1 MLDRN
6 IEAMSDPTNA
16 GFAVKTQHTTAGIGC
31 RWPGVVLLL
40 AIVIGGVVAITFAAL
55 HTHTASTAREEA
67 YAKRKAS
74 ASAITGGA
82 SGSGSDLVSDDGE
95 VGNPKS
101 YPDMGCQLPDYQSK
115 DGHIYA
121 VASNG
126 TEVAVD
132 IKGINWFGM
141 ETGTAI
147 PLGLWDNSENGTT
160 AYQIVYF
167 LEKNKFNAV
176 RLPLCINWILKNQV
190 PESTLINTAENRAI
204 SIKNYMSCLKASLR
218 RWHTVRLECYSV
230 CIPLHRRIVVDFGTA
245 TTSRR
250 ATSWTRC
257 TDNWKPHAERLFELD
272 GLRGGNL
279 RLSLLTIDD
288 TEYSFYDWYGS
299 GLQKANEYPVELT
312 TENKVVYAPHYY
324 TPAVY
329 PQTYLYGGG
338 TSDDNGALEDYVELS
353 NSTLKTR
360 ISATMDDMF
369 GFIADNKSAALLLGE
384 FGGLYAT
391 DMHPELTTKRCTDYS
406 IDIMVENG
414 WAGGFVWSLNPE
426 SAYQY
431 NPADTYGT
439 FTEGVLED
447 DWLTAN
453 SEFLQGLEAMNDLEH
468 LRYGLHDAF
477 PHSPP
482 SSATLISPQ
491 ASAVALA
498 PITRREQ
505 EREYGMESSA
515 SLITSSEMLG
525 SPTYNYS
532 AMLNREDSSDI
543 PDQDY
548 IPQPPAREVFREP
561 SEAQTYGAAGA
572 TMWPGIVLIILVV
585 GGAVAGIT
593 LSAVHAS
600 DSATTRQEEYAQRK
614 ADSEKISGG
623 ASGSGSD
630 LVSDDGAVGNP
641 KSYPDMGCELPD
653 YQSKNG
659 RIVAV
664 SANGTEVPV
673 DIKGINWFGMETGT
687 AIPLG
692 LWDNA
697 DNGTTAYQIASF
709 LADNKFNAVRLPLCV
724 NWILTNPKPETT
736 LINTA
741 ENRAISVK
749 NYMSLLKSIV
759 KVLAYRKIGVLLK
772 RTFEGYVGDGSD
784 TDFHAGA
791 KKIANRM
798 LNGCSNWM
806 GFVEGINADHT
817 VTIDGTK
824 YDYYD
829 WYGGGLQDAADYPLT
844 FSTENK
850 VVYAPHYYTPAVYPQ
865 SYFYDGGTQD
875 SNGAIADYVEI
886 DDDTL
891 KSRIKATMADMFGFL
906 ADDNSSAL
914 LLGEFG
920 GLYSKDLHPELTT
933 QRCTDLSMEVIVESG
948 WAGGFVWSLNPES
961 AYQYNPADTY
971 GTFTE
976 GILEDDWLTAN
987 SDFLKGMT
995 ALNDLANLRSMPC
1008 FEVEESSS
1016 GSDSSSSS

>member
-1 MLDRN
+1 M
-6 IEAMSDPTNA
+6 
-16 GFAVKTQHTTAGIGC
+16 
-31 RWPGVVLLL
+31 
-40 AIVIGGVVAITFAAL
+40 
-55 HTHTASTAREEA
+55 
-67 YAKRKAS
+67 
-74 ASAITGGA
+74 
-82 SGSGSDLVSDDGE
+82 
-95 VGNPKS
+95 
-101 YPDMGCQLPDYQSK
+101 
-115 DGHIYA
+115 
-121 VASNG
+121 
-126 TEVAVD
+126 
-132 IKGINWFGM
+132 
-141 ETGTAI
+141 
-147 PLGLWDNSENGTT
+147 
-160 AYQIVYF
+160 
-167 LEKNKFNAV
+167 
-176 RLPLCINWILKNQV
+176 
-190 PESTLINTAENRAI
+190 
-204 SIKNYMSCLKASLR
+204 R
-218 RWHTVRLECYSV
+218 R
-230 CIPLHRRIVVDFGTA
+230 G
-245 TTSRR
+245 
-250 ATSWTRC
+250 
-257 TDNWKPHAERLFELD
+257 
-272 GLRGGNL
+272 
-279 RLSLLTIDD
+279 
-288 TEYSFYDWYGS
+288 
-299 GLQKANEYPVELT
+299 
-312 TENKVVYAPHYY
+312 
-324 TPAVY
+324 
-329 PQTYLYGGG
+329 
-338 TSDDNGALEDYVELS
+338 
-353 NSTLKTR
+353 
-360 ISATMDDMF
+360 
-369 GFIADNKSAALLLGE
+369 
-384 FGGLYAT
+384 
-391 DMHPELTTKRCTDYS
+391 
-406 IDIMVENG
+406 
-414 WAGGFVWSLNPE
+414 
-426 SAYQY
+426 
-431 NPADTYGT
+431 
-439 FTEGVLED
+439 
-447 DWLTAN
+447 
-453 SEFLQGLEAMNDLEH
+453 
-468 LRYGLHDAF
+468 
-477 PHSPP
+477 
-482 SSATLISPQ
+482 
-491 ASAVALA
+491 
-498 PITRREQ
+498 Q
-505 EREYGMESSA
+505 EREHGMESSA

-532 AMLNREDSSDI
+532 AMLNSEHSSDI
-543 PDQDY
+543 PEQDY
-548 IPQPPAREVFREP
+548 IPQQPAREVFRQP
-561 SEAQTYGAAGA
+561 SEAQIYGPVGGNRFSTMNAGSPRHSSSESAAPGTAVGA
-572 TMWPGIVLIILVV
+572 TGVFTRGSLMDRNIAVSEPAPGFIEKTQQYKDVARNSLIILVV

-593 LSAVHAS
+593 LSAIHTS

-630 LVSDDGAVGNP
+630 LVSDDGEVGNP

-724 NWILTNPKPETT
+724 NWILTNPKPETS

-759 KVLAYRKIGVLLK
+759 KVLAYRKIGVLLSMHTLTSTDSGSLWYSDTISEDDFLDAIDTLTDNLCSK
-772 RTFEGYVGDGSD
+772 TYWNIMGIDVKNEPSKATWGDGSD

-791 KKIANRM
+791 KKIADRM
-798 LNGCSNWM
+798 LDGCSNWM

-817 VTIDGTK
+817 VTIDGTD

-865 SYFYDGGTQD
+865 SYFYNGGTQD
-875 SNGAIADYVEI
+875 SNGAISDYVEI

-891 KSRIKATMADMFGFL
+891 KARIKATMADMFGFL
-906 ADDNSSAL
+906 GDDNSSAL

-987 SDFLKGMT
+987 SEFLKGMT
-995 ALNDLANLRSMPC
+995 VFNDLANLRSMPC
-1008 FEVEESSS
+1008 FEVEESAS

>member
-1 MLDRN
+1 
-6 IEAMSDPTNA
+6 
-16 GFAVKTQHTTAGIGC
+16 
-31 RWPGVVLLL
+31 
-40 AIVIGGVVAITFAAL
+40 
-55 HTHTASTAREEA
+55 
-67 YAKRKAS
+67 
-74 ASAITGGA
+74 
-82 SGSGSDLVSDDGE
+82 
-95 VGNPKS
+95 
-101 YPDMGCQLPDYQSK
+101 
-115 DGHIYA
+115 
-121 VASNG
+121 
-126 TEVAVD
+126 
-132 IKGINWFGM
+132 
-141 ETGTAI
+141 
-147 PLGLWDNSENGTT
+147 
-160 AYQIVYF
+160 
-167 LEKNKFNAV
+167 
-176 RLPLCINWILKNQV
+176 
-190 PESTLINTAENRAI
+190 
-204 SIKNYMSCLKASLR
+204 
-218 RWHTVRLECYSV
+218 
-230 CIPLHRRIVVDFGTA
+230 
-245 TTSRR
+245 
-250 ATSWTRC
+250 
-257 TDNWKPHAERLFELD
+257 
-272 GLRGGNL
+272 
-279 RLSLLTIDD
+279 
-288 TEYSFYDWYGS
+288 
-299 GLQKANEYPVELT
+299 
-312 TENKVVYAPHYY
+312 
-324 TPAVY
+324 
-329 PQTYLYGGG
+329 
-338 TSDDNGALEDYVELS
+338 
-353 NSTLKTR
+353 
-360 ISATMDDMF
+360 
-369 GFIADNKSAALLLGE
+369 
-384 FGGLYAT
+384 
-391 DMHPELTTKRCTDYS
+391 
-406 IDIMVENG
+406 
-414 WAGGFVWSLNPE
+414 
-426 SAYQY
+426 
-431 NPADTYGT
+431 
-439 FTEGVLED
+439 
-447 DWLTAN
+447 
-453 SEFLQGLEAMNDLEH
+453 
-468 LRYGLHDAF
+468 
-477 PHSPP
+477 
-482 SSATLISPQ
+482 
-491 ASAVALA
+491 
-498 PITRREQ
+498 
-505 EREYGMESSA
+505 MESSA
-515 SLITSSEMLG
+515 SLIMSSEMLG

-561 SEAQTYGAAGA
+561 SEAQTYSAAGGYGTHGNNRVSTMNAGSPRHSSSGSGNGAAPVSA
-572 TMWPGIVLIILVV
+572 TGTTGGVFTRGSLLDRNIAAVSEPAPGFIEKTQQYKGRYRMWPGIVLIILVV

-759 KVLAYRKIGVLLK
+759 KVLAYRKIGVLLSMHTLTSTDSGSLWYSDEVSEDDFLDAIDTLTENLCSETYWNIMGIDVK
-772 RTFEGYVGDGSD
+772 NEPSKATWGDGSD